1 MNEFDLNKPI
11 QYNNGKD
18 TWLDCELLD
27 SNFNSG
33 GLILRAYKATQESGN
48 QFICYL
54 DPENIRP
61 RIWRNKPKP
70 KIKVGVIV
78 FKNRHEDLFSIV
90 WQENSV
96 YYPTRESVLKSY
108 NMYTIVF
115 EFEKE
120 IEID

>member
-11 QYNNGKD
+11 QYNNGKGR
-18 TWLDCELLD
+18 WLDCELLD